1 LVDIQQVQRKI
12 SWDLPE
18 TLAELKDMMKD
29 NEVFKDLVESWGVDL
44 DYEEMER
51 EDD

>member
-1 LVDIQQVQRKI
+1 
-12 SWDLPE
+12 
-18 TLAELKDMMKD
+18 MMNRTMK
-29 NEVFKDLVESWGVDL
+29 VFKDLAESWGVDL